1 MLAAFATPLRILARA
16 VRCEVVRVATA
27 THPGRVIR
35 QEADGV
41 GQHQVQGFG
50 EAVARHWHV
59 CVLVELLDG
68 LHGGLLEALLAG
80 GRELAVQGIIPG
92 HLNGGYGACGMV
104 GCGCRLMTGLLTLR
118 GFTGGE

>member
-1 MLAAFATPLRILARA
+1 VDKHGKRVLTAFATPLRILARA
-16 VRCEVVRVATA
+16 VRCEVVRMATA
-27 THPGRVIR
+27 AHPGCAIR

-80 GRELAVQGIIPG
+80 GRELAVEGIVPRDFRNGSCGLQGG
-92 HLNGGYGACGMV
+92 
-104 GCGCRLMTGLLTLR
+104 RLGLYTSHDETPL
-118 GFTGGE
+118 